1 MVSGGSS
8 KLKSPNAPFSDDD
21 LDGES
26 EGVGL
31 KVNRSIR
38 RFFNGWYSWFDP
50 IN

>member
-8 KLKSPNAPFSDDD
+8 KLKSPNAPFADDD

-31 KVNRSIR
+31 KVNKSIQKILT
-38 RFFNGWYSWFDP
+38 RFWMGLEF
-50 IN
+50 